1 MKCNQPTDRKN
12 SVDPVIGRRL
22 SHLMETGKM
31 AREELGLRLAVS
43 PDTIDEY
50 CTGSKRIGAATLFEL
65 SRIFGVRLE
74 CFFEN
79 FESH

>member
-1 MKCNQPTDRKN
+1 MRYNQPTDRK
-12 SVDPVIGRRL
+12 STVDEVIGRRL

-31 AREELGLRLAVS
+31 AREDLGLRLAVS
-43 PDTIDEY
+43 PETIDDY

-74 CFFEN
+74 YFFEN